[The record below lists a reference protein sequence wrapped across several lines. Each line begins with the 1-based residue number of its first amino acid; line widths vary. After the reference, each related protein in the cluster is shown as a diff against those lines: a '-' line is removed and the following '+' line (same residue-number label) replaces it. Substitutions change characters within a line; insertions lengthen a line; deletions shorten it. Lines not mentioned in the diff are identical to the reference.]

1 MPLLLAVVV
10 FNFILIHMAPGD
22 PIDAIVGD
30 YPAPPEYVAEM
41 RKAYGL
47 DQPLSK
53 QLMLYIGRLLK
64 GELGYSFANRQPV
77 LLLIYERLWATL
89 SLGLTALTL
98 ATFLGVTLGILSA
111 HRPYSWLDN
120 FTSVLSLVGFSM
132 PIFWLG
138 QLLIIGVALHL
149 SWLPAQ
155 GMYSLRADPTGWG
168 AFIDYLRHLIMPA
181 FVLSVRF
188 IALNA
193 RIARSSMM
201 EVLQTEY
208 IVTARS
214 KGLAEKSVM
223 YIHALRNAMIPIV
236 TVVGYNF
243 GFLFAGSILTETVF
257 AWPGIGRLL
266 YDSVFTRDYPVM
278 MGIFIF
284 ICFGIII
291 INLITDIIYAFL
303 DPRIR
308 Y

>member
-1 MPLLLAVVV
+1 
-10 FNFILIHMAPGD
+10 
-22 PIDAIVGD
+22 
-30 YPAPPEYVAEM
+30 
-41 RKAYGL
+41 
-47 DQPLSK
+47 
-53 QLMLYIGRLLK
+53 
-64 GELGYSFANRQPV
+64 
-77 LLLIYERLWATL
+77 
-89 SLGLTALTL
+89 
-98 ATFLGVTLGILSA
+98 
-111 HRPYSWLDN
+111 
-120 FTSVLSLVGFSM
+120 
-132 PIFWLG
+132 
-138 QLLIIGVALHL
+138 
-149 SWLPAQ
+149 
-155 GMYSLRADPTGWG
+155 
-168 AFIDYLRHLIMPA
+168 
-181 FVLSVRF
+181 
-188 IALNA
+188 
-193 RIARSSMM
+193 MM

-291 INLITDIIYAFL
+291 INLITDIIYALL

>member
-1 MPLLLAVVV
+1 
-10 FNFILIHMAPGD
+10 
-22 PIDAIVGD
+22 
-30 YPAPPEYVAEM
+30 M

-47 DQPLSK
+47 DQPLWR

-89 SLGLTALTL
+89 SLGLTALAL

-138 QLLIIGVALHL
+138 QLLIIGFALHL

-168 AFIDYLRHLIMPA
+168 AVIDFLRHLILPA

-223 YIHALRNAMIPIV
+223 YVHALRNAMIPIV

-266 YDSVFTRDYPVM
+266 YDSVFSRDYPVM